1 MIISLTVEP
10 ISIVIQPGDISIAEG
25 EDALFTVFVS
35 GDSPS
40 YQWQK
45 DGADISDIADTYSG
59 TNTDSLT
66 VLSAAD
72 GVDEGMYRVVVSN
85 AASSSGVMSN
95 AATLTICKLLLFV
108 FVFILYSSIEHSN
121 SYHTNVQP
129 FCCSN

>member
-1 MIISLTVEP
+1 MIPPLTVEP
-10 ISIVIQPGDISIAEG
+10 ILIVTQPDNVTIAEG
-25 EDALFTVFVS
+25 EDAVFTVFVS

-59 TNTDSLT
+59 TNTVSLT

-85 AASSSGVMSN
+85 PASSPGVMSG
-95 AATLTICKLLLFV
+95 AATLSIGKYTILF
-108 FVFILYSSIEHSN
+108 Y
-121 SYHTNVQP
+121 TK
-129 FCCSN
+129 

>member
-1 MIISLTVEP
+1 MLLNYIPVEP
-10 ISIVIQPGDISIAEG
+10 ISIVTHPDDVSIAEG
-25 EDALFTVFVS
+25 DDAVFTVMVS

-59 TNTDSLT
+59 TNTASLT

-85 AASSSGVMSN
+85 AASSPGVMSN
-95 AATLTICKLLLFV
+95 AAALTVGMLKSIWCTYILPVVECCLFV
-108 FVFILYSSIEHSN
+108 VY
-121 SYHTNVQP
+121 YHKIIH
-129 FCCSN
+129 

>member
-1 MIISLTVEP
+1 MEP
-10 ISIVIQPGDISIAEG
+10 ISIVTQPDDVTIAAG
-25 EDALFTVFVS
+25 ENAVFTVVVS

-59 TNTDSLT
+59 TNTASLT

-85 AASSSGVMSN
+85 AASSPGVMSN
-95 AATLTICKLLLFV
+95 AAALTICKLFLCGYICLCAYTV
-108 FVFILYSSIEHSN
+108 FYN
-121 SYHTNVQP
+121 
-129 FCCSN
+129 